1 MPAAKAPDAN
11 GPSVLVVEDH
21 YQTAETIQ
29 IYLDA
34 AGYAATVLHDGQQAL
49 SLLKN
54 KPFDLIILD
63 ILLPG
68 IDGRT
73 LLDWIRERMNT
84 PIIMLTSLSSESARI
99 AGLNSGADDYMV
111 KPFSPK
117 ELIARVKARLRN
129 TQQDN
134 DSTYLNHTLDCGPIT
149 IEQGIRQAYKHDIE
163 ITLTP
168 SEFDLLAIFI
178 GAPDRVFG
186 RGELVERVFGFNHE
200 GSEKTISSH
209 IFNLRRAIEADPSDP
224 RLLKTVFG
232 VGYRFDAKGEDK
244 Q

>member
-1 MPAAKAPDAN
+1 MPAAKAPEAD

-21 YQTAETIQ
+21 RQTAETIQ

-34 AGYAATVLHDGQQAL
+34 AGYATTVQHDGQQAL
-49 SLLKN
+49 TLLQQQS
-54 KPFDLIILD
+54 FDLIILD

-84 PIIMLTSLSSESARI
+84 PIIMLTSLSSEAARI

-117 ELIARVKARLRN
+117 ELVARVKARLRN
-129 TQQDN
+129 TLQASDFK
-134 DSTYLNHTLDCGPIT
+134 DKNHILRCGPINL
-149 IEQGIRQAYKHDIE
+149 EPGKRQAFKNKSE

-168 SEFDLLAIFI
+168 SEFDLLVIFMS
-178 GAPDRVFG
+178 APDRVFG
-186 RGELVERVFGFNHE
+186 RGDLVERVFGFNHE

-209 IFNLRRAIEADPSDP
+209 IFNLRRAIEIDPSEP

-232 VGYRFDAKGEDK
+232 VGYRFDANGEDNL
-244 Q
+244 